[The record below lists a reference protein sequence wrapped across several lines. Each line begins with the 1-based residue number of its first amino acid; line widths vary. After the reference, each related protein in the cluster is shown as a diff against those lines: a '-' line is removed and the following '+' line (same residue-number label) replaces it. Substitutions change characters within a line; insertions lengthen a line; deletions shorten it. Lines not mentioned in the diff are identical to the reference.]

1 MTGLALRV
9 AAGVAVVVALLAC
22 LNWWTSSIDRRGYER
37 GRAEVQALR
46 DKDTAARAQEDA
58 DRAIATL
65 RQSEFHRD
73 EEARREAAKQ
83 KEVDRAQ
90 LERRHALAAAAAA
103 DRAAVGLRDQLATFV
118 SDARSRAAAAADS
131 GAIQPGQ
138 AAGTELELLANV
150 LRGVE
155 QAGRAM
161 AAEAD
166 AYRSPGVTAERSYDA
181 LTPAP

>member
-1 MTGLALRV
+1 MTPLVMRVLAGVLAL
-9 AAGVAVVVALLAC
+9 AAIVGA
-22 LNWWTSSIDRRGYER
+22 LNWWIAGIDRRGYER

-46 DKDTAARAQEDA
+46 DKDTATRAKEDA

-65 RQSEFHRD
+65 RLSEFHRD

-118 SDARSRAAAAADS
+118 SDARSARRVVS
-131 GAIQPGQ
+131 
-138 AAGTELELLANV
+138 
-150 LRGVE
+150 R
-155 QAGRAM
+155 R
-161 AAEAD
+161 
-166 AYRSPGVTAERSYDA
+166 
-181 LTPAP
+181 